1 MGVCPYNSWCKE
13 EAIEVCVA
21 VCMGFAPLPMV
32 PEVGTQGALLHL
44 VWKGWFMK
52 PTSSVRYTILIIY
65 NHNKRQ
71 QPIVSLGRGQATVM
85 GCWKYTPLI

>member
-32 PEVGTQGALLHL
+32 PEVGTQGALLHI

-52 PTSSVRYTILIIY
+52 PTSSVRYTILITIITKG
-65 NHNKRQ
+65 NNQLCLWAGVKQ
-71 QPIVSLGRGQATVM
+71 L
-85 GCWKYTPLI
+85 